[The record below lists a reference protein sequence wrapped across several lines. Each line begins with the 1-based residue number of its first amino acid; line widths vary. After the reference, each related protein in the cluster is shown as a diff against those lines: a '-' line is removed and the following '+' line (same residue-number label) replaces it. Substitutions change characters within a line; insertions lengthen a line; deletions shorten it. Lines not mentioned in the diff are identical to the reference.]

1 MNFSTI
7 QSLNSYTRNMEMEM
21 KWQKRKSTSD
31 FSADGSTTIDDW
43 VKQQAEEIR
52 QSQKDGSAK
61 LQAQIDLKLN
71 SGQKLTAE
79 EKEYLRKNNPEAY
92 QHVKNLEA
100 EQESY
105 ERELKRCTT
114 KDEVERVK
122 MLHTAASLSAVNNI
136 MNNPAIPENK
146 KFELVMREHQKNSAL
161 QESTRDFVESGRY
174 AKLPTEAERLKA
186 EKDLK
191 EAEEAER
198 NIDDSTEETAK
209 EAAGQKGEKAEETLS
224 DIVDEQRK
232 EHAKD
237 VLGQR
242 EMTRTE
248 AELTPEA
255 LKVKRAKAQA
265 AYKSVE
271 VDIPIG
277 QTIDVKAE

>member
-1 MNFSTI
+1 MNFYTV
-7 QSLNSYTRNMEMEM
+7 QSLNSYTKNMEMEM
-21 KWQKRKSTSD
+21 KWQKRKSTSN
-31 FSADGSTTIDDW
+31 FTADGTTTIDDW

-105 ERELKRCTT
+105 ERELKRCKT

-122 MLHTAASLSAVNNI
+122 MLHTAASLSAVNSV

-146 KFELVMREHQKNSAL
+146 KLELVMREHQKNSAL
-161 QESTRDFVESGRY
+161 QKSTREFVESGQY

-198 NIDDSTEETAK
+198 NIDDPTEDTAK
-209 EAAGQKGEKAEETLS
+209 EVVDKEEEKAKEALAENEKEKQ
-224 DIVDEQRK
+224 I

-237 VLGQR
+237 ILNQR
-242 EMTRTE
+242 EMTRAE

-255 LKVKRAKAQA
+255 QKVKRAKARA

-271 VDIPIG
+271 ADIPIG
-277 QTIDVKAE
+277 QTLDLKAE

>member
-1 MNFSTI
+1 MNFFNI
-7 QSLNSYTRNMEMEM
+7 QSLNTYTKNMEMEM
-21 KWQKRKSTSD
+21 KWQKRKSSSD
-31 FSADGSTTIDDW
+31 FSADGTTTIDDW
-43 VKQQAEEIR
+43 VRQQADEIR
-52 QSQKDGSAK
+52 EAQKDGSAK

-79 EKEYLRKNNPEAY
+79 EKEYLRTHNPEAY

-105 ERELKRCTT
+105 ERELKRCRT

-136 MNNPAIPENK
+136 MNNPNIPENK
-146 KFELVMREHQKNSAL
+146 KFELVMREHQKNCSL
-161 QESTRDFVESGRY
+161 QESTREFVESGRY

-198 NIDDSTEETAK
+198 NVDDTPEETAK
-209 EAAGQKGEKAEETLS
+209 EAERQDGEKAEETLS
-224 DIVDEQRK
+224 DMAREERK
-232 EHAKD
+232 DLAND
-237 VLGQR
+237 ILRQR
-242 EMTRTE
+242 EMTRAE

-265 AYKSVE
+265 AYTSME
-271 VDIPIG
+271 ADLPIG
-277 QTIDVKAE
+277 KTIDVKAE